1 AHVRWLHFWARYD
14 PVAAGPIN
22 PNSLP
27 ALPEWRDLAMPDPHK
42 ALRTSLAACEN
53 IDVVNTDSLFT
64 DHTTYWENLE
74 QVVGPIAR
82 ELVVG
87 SPALERLVAARLAT
101 QDDILM
107 RRWRVAWRAM
117 SALAAGVL
125 AASLFL
131 LLDARNKNA
140 WGLAFGQV
148 IGGVLNGLGHALF

>member
-27 ALPEWRDLAMPDPHK
+27 PLSEWRDLAMPDPHK
-42 ALRTSLAACEN
+42 ALRASLAECEN

-87 SPALERLVAARLAT
+87 SPALERLVAARLAAP
-101 QDDILM
+101 DAILR
-107 RRWRVAWRAM
+107 RRWRVAWRAVT
-117 SALAAGVL
+117 ALAGRGPWAPP
-125 AASLFL
+125 FL
-131 LLDARNKNA
+131 LLDTR
-140 WGLAFGQV
+140 
-148 IGGVLNGLGHALF
+148 